1 MLVSA
6 ALLTVVTACSGL
18 PTTSAPQGASSGG
31 TGTAPGG
38 ASQTSTPAP
47 PPVVLTPSVKDKATQ
62 VTVDTLVSVK
72 ASAGHLSKVKI
83 SYAGTD
89 GKGRQ
94 VAGKID
100 GKLNS
105 DKSSWQASER
115 LEPSATYTVAMTGVN
130 ASNAATTKATTTFKT
145 QKLSLSQQTFPSLYP
160 LKGSKVGIG
169 MPITLNLDVPV
180 KDKAAIEKNLHVT
193 SSPAQAGS
201 WHWFSA
207 TQVRYRPAQY
217 WKPGTK
223 VTVDA
228 NLNGVKAGNGVYGQN
243 DASTSFTVGRSMII
257 KVNLATDYAEVYR
270 DGKAVRRIAV
280 TGGRPGWQTRSGT
293 KVIMAKE
300 YNKVMTNEMIGAKEK
315 YKLTAPYAMRVT
327 NSGEFLHAAPWSM
340 SNLGVRNHSHG
351 CTGMS
356 NTDAG
361 WLIRNSLLGDVVLTT
376 GTSRGMEL
384 DNGYGDWNISFAQ
397 YKKGSAV

>member
-1 MLVSA
+1 
-6 ALLTVVTACSGL
+6 
-18 PTTSAPQGASSGG
+18 
-31 TGTAPGG
+31 
-38 ASQTSTPAP
+38 
-47 PPVVLTPSVKDKATQ
+47 VKDKATH

-72 ASAGHLSKVKI
+72 AAQGRLSGVKI

-89 GKGRQ
+89 GRGKK
-94 VAGKID
+94 VSGKIA
-100 GKLNS
+100 GKLNG
-105 DKSSWQASER
+105 DKSAWQATDR
-115 LEPSATYTVAMTGVN
+115 LEPSATYTVAMKGVN
-130 ASNAATTKATTTFKT
+130 ASNSAATKTTTTFKT

-160 LKGSKVGIG
+160 LKGSEVGIG

-193 SSPAQAGS
+193 TSPAQTGS
-201 WHWFSA
+201 WRWFSD
-207 TQVRYRPAQY
+207 TQVRWRPAKY

-223 VTVDA
+223 VTVAADI
-228 NLNGVKAGNGVYGQN
+228 NGVKAGNGIYGQN
-243 DASTSFTVGRSMII
+243 DSSTSFTVGRSMII
-257 KVNLATDYAEVYR
+257 RVNLATDYAEVYR
-270 DGKAVRRIAV
+270 NGAAVRHIAV
-280 TGGRPGWQTRSGT
+280 TGGRPGWLTRSGT

-315 YKLTAPYAMRVT
+315 YKLTAPYAMRIT
-327 NSGEFLHAAPWSM
+327 NSGEFLHAAPWSLE
-340 SNLGVRNHSHG
+340 NLGVRNHSHG

-356 NTDAG
+356 NADAG
-361 WLIRNSLLGDVVLTT
+361 WLIRNSLLGDVVITT